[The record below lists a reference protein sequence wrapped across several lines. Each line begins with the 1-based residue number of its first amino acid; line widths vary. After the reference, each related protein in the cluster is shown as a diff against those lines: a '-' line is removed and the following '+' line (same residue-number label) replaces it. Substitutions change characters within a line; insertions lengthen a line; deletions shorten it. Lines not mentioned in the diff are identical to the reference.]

1 MCAMAP
7 SNSEIC
13 RGATGGFTRM
23 GYSLMT
29 PIVEKH
35 VDRGFVARPRSP
47 TRIDLG
53 IYHNESLHVATV
65 FGQNGSNR

>member
-1 MCAMAP
+1 MFAMAP
-7 SNSEIC
+7 SMSKIC

-29 PIVEKH
+29 PIMKKH

-47 TRIDLG
+47 ARLDLG
-53 IYHNESLHVATV
+53 IYQNESLHVATIC
-65 FGQNGSNR
+65 GQY